1 MAIKVSS
8 KLIEDITSH
17 INHMADT
24 AIKAE
29 FGSPNNAIPFFPCH
43 EDEEAMDAMFWG
55 DHLHLKSQ
63 FPDAWRDTMESSLSS
78 GWRAIGIPLDLD
90 EKKNSAEFELALD
103 TRSKSYHTPPNF
115 FRLRH
120 TALKRG
126 VHPKLDALYDV
137 LVQRRAMANKWDD
150 TRKKVLAVLK
160 AAPTLNQAAKVWPE
174 IIHFLPEERKE
185 QYKKDIAP
193 KVRKKAD
200 TSELEAAVAE
210 IDREAMAGDLVA
222 YRFLTA

>member
-8 KLIEDITSH
+8 KLIEDITEH
-17 INHMADT
+17 INQMRDT

-29 FGSPNNAIPFFPCH
+29 FGSPNNAILFYPCH
-43 EDEEAMDAMFWG
+43 EDAEAMDALLWG

-63 FPDAWRDTMESSLSS
+63 FPAAWRETVEAGPS
-78 GWRAIGIPLDLD
+78 GWRSTNIPLDLD
-90 EKKNSAEFELALD
+90 EKKSSADFGLLLD
-103 TRSKSYHTPPNF
+103 TRSKLYHTPPHF
-115 FRLRH
+115 FRSRDI
-120 TALKRG
+120 ALKKG
-126 VHPKLDALYDV
+126 LHPKLDALYDV
-137 LVQRRAMANKWDD
+137 LVQRRASANKWED
-150 TRKKVLAVLK
+150 TRKKVLAVLN
-160 AAPTLNQAAKVWPE
+160 ASPSLNQAAKVWPE
-174 IIHFLPEERKE
+174 IVHFLPSERKE

-222 YRFLTA
+222 YRFLTT

>member
-8 KLIEDITSH
+8 KLIDDITSH
-17 INHMADT
+17 INEMRDT
-24 AIKAE
+24 AIKSE
-29 FGSPNNAIPFFPCH
+29 FGSTNGAIPFSPCH

-63 FPDAWRDTMESSLSS
+63 
-78 GWRAIGIPLDLD
+78 IPTSWCDSAQSDPSNRYGSRHINVRLDSRNDWVFRLV
-90 EKKNSAEFELALD
+90 LD
-103 TRSKSYHTPPNF
+103 TKRLFYYAAPNSF
-115 FRLRH
+115 GYNPDIVLESPTHPRLRE
-120 TALKRG
+120 
-126 VHPKLDALYDV
+126 LYDT
-137 LVQRRAMANKWDD
+137 LHLRRKAVIKWED
-150 TRKKVLAVLK
+150 TRKKVLAVLN
-160 AAPTLNQAAKVWPE
+160 ASPSLNQAAKVWPE
-174 IIHFLPEERKE
+174 IIHFLPSERKE